1 MATNRATP
9 LTASINTRDFV
20 KGLNC
25 WTDPV
30 DPKSL
35 GGGTT
40 NTNFTVEH
48 AGRVFVVR
56 VGDDMPLHGIIRSHE
71 AATCRA
77 AHACGISP
85 EIIHQEPG
93 ALVMTFIQAKTLSK
107 ADVTQPEMLERIV
120 KLLRQCHTNM
130 PGKLR
135 GASLMFWVFQVN
147 RQYLRTIE
155 SDPCRLAARL
165 PSLAAVNTTLEQQ
178 LGPIQPTFCH
188 NDLLPA
194 NILDDGEKLWLLD
207 WEYAGWN
214 TPLFDLANL
223 ASNADLD
230 ADQTSR
236 LLESYLSHAPSD
248 HEQSS
253 VGILACASLLR
264 ELLWSLVQES
274 HSSLDFDFETYGDQQ
289 LSSFETAYD
298 QLQASQH
305 EAIE

>member
-1 MATNRATP
+1 MATNPATP
-9 LTASINTRDFV
+9 PPASSNTSDFV
-20 KGLNC
+20 KGLAC
-25 WTDPV
+25 WNDPV
-30 DPKSL
+30 DPKPL

-40 NTNFTVEH
+40 NTNFTVEYQ
-48 AGRVFVVR
+48 GSTFMVR
-56 VGDDMPLHGIIRSHE
+56 VGDDLPLHGILRSRE
-71 AATCRA
+71 AAACRA
-77 AHACGISP
+77 AYACGLSP
-85 EIIHQEPG
+85 EIIHHEPG
-93 ALVMTFIQAKTLSK
+93 ALVMAFIQAKTLSK
-107 ADVTQPEMLERIV
+107 ADIAQPQMLERIV
-120 KLLRQCHTNM
+120 ELLRQCHTNM
-130 PGKLR
+130 PTKLT

-147 RQYLRTIE
+147 RQYLRTVE
-155 SDPCRLAARL
+155 SGSCRLAARL
-165 PSLAAVNTTLEQQ
+165 AELAAVNTTLEQQ

-194 NILDDGEKLWLLD
+194 NILDDGERLWLLD

-236 LLESYLSHAPSD
+236 LLESYLRHAPSD

-253 VGILACASLLR
+253 VEILACASLLR

-298 QLQASQH
+298 QLQARR
-305 EAIE
+305 

>member
-1 MATNRATP
+1 MAPNPATP
-9 LTASINTRDFV
+9 PTDPANTRDFV
-20 KGLNC
+20 KGLRC
-25 WTDPV
+25 WNDPV
-30 DPKSL
+30 DPKPL

-48 AGRVFVVR
+48 GGRTFVVR

-77 AHACGISP
+77 AHACGVSP
-85 EIIHQEPG
+85 EIIHHEPG

-107 ADVTQPEMLERIV
+107 ADVAQPKMLERIA
-120 KLLRQCHTNM
+120 KLLRQCHTDM
-130 PGKLR
+130 PGKLT

-147 RQYLRTIE
+147 RQYLVTIAQGT
-155 SDPCRLAARL
+155 CRMAARL
-165 PSLAAVNTTLEQQ
+165 AELAEINQDLERQ

-230 ADQTSR
+230 TTQTYV
-236 LLESYLSHAPSD
+236 LIESYLQRSPSGR
-248 HEQSS
+248 EQSS
-253 VGILACASLLR
+253 VRVLACASLLR
-264 ELLWSLVQES
+264 ELLWSLVQEQ
-274 HSSLDFDFETYGDQQ
+274 HSSLDFDFETYSDGQ
-289 LSSFETAYD
+289 LSSFRNAYQ
-298 QLQASQH
+298 QLGASL
-305 EAIE
+305 